1 MKLSRTRAAVAA
13 ACLAAVAASA
23 AHAHH
28 SFAAMYDAH
37 KPVRLVGT
45 LSRVEWTNPHAH
57 FYLNVKGKDG
67 AVTAWVCEGAGPNVL
82 SKRGFKKTDIK
93 VGDALIVDGYLA
105 RSGAKIIDA
114 RRITL
119 PTGRV
124 VAGGSA
130 DDGGPDPTATA
141 PKPR

>member
-1 MKLSRTRAAVAA
+1 MKLSRSRAAVAA
-13 ACLAAVAASA
+13 ACITVVGASA

-82 SKRGFKKTDIK
+82 SKRGFRKTDIK
-93 VGDALIVDGYLA
+93 AGDTLIVDGYLA

-114 RRITL
+114 RRVTL

-130 DDGGPDPTATA
+130 DDGGPDPTATT